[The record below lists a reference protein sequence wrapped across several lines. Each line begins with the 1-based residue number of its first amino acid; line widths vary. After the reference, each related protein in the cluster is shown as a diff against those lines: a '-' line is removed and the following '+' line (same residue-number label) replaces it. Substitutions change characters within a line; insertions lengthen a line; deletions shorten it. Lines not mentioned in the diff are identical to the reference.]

1 MYPIQNNCNT
11 YISGHKRIT
20 LFEEISLIQEFAKK
34 NDVLLDYYGSSDFIN
49 EFQNEVANLLGFEE
63 TLFFP
68 TGTMAQQILLKV
80 NAEKSKNK
88 NFGIHEKSHIYAFED
103 NAYKHLHGLK
113 AILVGEPIKPYLVED
128 VKNLSE
134 NISTLVI
141 DIPYRE
147 LGGIPI
153 PWEELEKI
161 KNYCNQ
167 NSILLHAD
175 GARLWE
181 CASYYKKSYKEIC
194 EGFDS
199 IYVSLYKG
207 VGGMAGCFLCG
218 NLDTIKE
225 AKKWKKRHGGKLFQE
240 TILLASSAY
249 QFKKRLQEMSF
260 YYKKTQEIYNK
271 CSHFKELTF
280 YPEKPLIN
288 LFHIH
293 MKLTVE
299 EGILMREY
307 FKSKKGIWLFNNIF
321 PSLYKDN
328 KSYFEI
334 YVGDILLDK
343 SINEVTIIFEL
354 IAKYIESLESKLK
367 TR

>member
-1 MYPIQNNCNT
+1 MYPIQNNCNI
-11 YISGHKRIT
+11 YISGHKRTT
-20 LFEEISLIQEFAKK
+20 LSEEISLIQHFAK
-34 NDVLLDYYGSSDFIN
+34 NNGISLDYFSNSDFIHK
-49 EFQNEVANLLGFEE
+49 FQNEVANLLGFKEA
-63 TLFFP
+63 LFFP

-80 NAEKSKNK
+80 NAEKTKNK
-88 NFGIHEKSHIYAFED
+88 NFGIHEKSHVYAFED
-103 NAYKHLHGLK
+103 NAYKHLHRLK
-113 AILVGEPIKPYLVED
+113 EILVGEPNKPYLVED

-134 NISTLVI
+134 NISTLII

-161 KNYCNQ
+161 KDYCKQ
-167 NSILLHAD
+167 NDILLHAD

-194 EGFDS
+194 KGLDS

-207 VGGMAGCFLCG
+207 IGGMAGCFLCG
-218 NLDTIKE
+218 NSSTIKE

-240 TILLASSAY
+240 TILIASSAY
-249 QFKKRLQEMSF
+249 QFDKRLQEMSL

-271 CSHFKELTF
+271 CSNFKELTF

-288 LFHIH
+288 LFHVHVKI
-293 MKLTVE
+293 TVE
-299 EGILMREY
+299 EAILMREY
-307 FKSKKGIWLFNNIF
+307 FKNEKSIWLFNNIF
-321 PSLYKDN
+321 PSQLKDN

-343 SINEVTIIFEL
+343 TVNEVNIIFES
-354 IAKYIESLESKLK
+354 IAKYIKSLVSE
-367 TR
+367 